1 MDKRS
6 QSRLYIIFAF
16 GCLGCDE
23 IDQLI
28 YVILVY
34 EYIPTVL
41 QKILRL
47 SSMFIIL
54 KILNHSNNINTRIFN

>member
-6 QSRLYIIFAF
+6 QSRLYIIFTS
-16 GCLGCDE
+16 GCLVYYE